1 MAVKHVTSG
10 HATVVRDH
18 RAPAGFCAARGTWRL
33 QIGAP
38 MVKWKSAADRLAG
51 EVTHPISRWRPA
63 VGAVPR
69 HLFVPRWW
77 ERAGPGAGFGAS
89 TWKLCDGPAEPDAW
103 IRAAYAD
110 RALVTRVGLLHADH
124 ATPDDQP
131 AGVPTSSAIAPGLVV
146 RMLRHARLTD
156 DADVL
161 EVGAGTGY
169 CAAVLCERVGY
180 RQVTTIEADPYL
192 AKAASERLA
201 GIGLHPRVAHADVSG
216 PPPGNYDRIASML
229 GVSPVPASWLAALR
243 PQGRLVTP
251 IAGTML
257 ILTADKTPD
266 GGAAGRTEWDRG
278 AFMPAEADPG
288 APQIPAAV
296 FGAAREADGE
306 QVGPGRYPVI
316 DVARS
321 WDLCSALGLLVPGV
335 QHDFAVTADG
345 RRTAWTVHPDGSWAR
360 ATGTGDAPPIVHQSG
375 PRRLWDILDGIRLDW
390 LRNGS
395 VPGYGA
401 RATVAP
407 DGSICLRHGHWH
419 ATLPAVAAGPPP
431 PATGH
436 AEQAAPG
443 AIPRAIVT
451 RPGPQAS

>member
-1 MAVKHVTSG
+1 
-10 HATVVRDH
+10 
-18 RAPAGFCAARGTWRL
+18 
-33 QIGAP
+33 
-38 MVKWKSAADRLAG
+38 MVKWKSDADRLAG

-77 ERAGPGAGFGAS
+77 ERAGPEAAFGAS
-89 TWKLCDGPAEPDAW
+89 AWKLRDGPAEPAAW
-103 IRAAYAD
+103 TRAAYAG
-110 RALVTRVGLLHADH
+110 RALITRIGLLHADH

-131 AGVPTSSAIAPGLVV
+131 AGLPTSSAIAPGLVV

-169 CAAVLCERVGY
+169 GAAVLCERVGY

-201 GIGLHPRVAHADVSG
+201 GVGLHPRVAHADVCG
-216 PPPGNYDRIASML
+216 PPPGYYDRIASML
-229 GVSPVPASWLAALR
+229 GVRPVPASWLAALR

-266 GGAAGRTEWDRG
+266 GGAAGRTEWDRA
-278 AFMPAEADPG
+278 AFMAAQADPG
-288 APQIPAAV
+288 APEIPAAV
-296 FGAAREADGE
+296 FAAAREADGE
-306 QVGPGRYPVI
+306 QARPGRYPVV

-321 WDLCSALGLLVPGV
+321 WDLCSALGLVVPGV

-345 RRTAWTVHPDGSWAR
+345 RRTAWMAHPDGSWAR
-360 ATGTGDAPPIVHQSG
+360 ATGAGDDPPIVHQSG

-395 VPGYGA
+395 LPLHGA
-401 RATVAP
+401 GATVAP
-407 DGSICLRHGHWH
+407 DGSICLRHGPWH
-419 ATLPAVAAGPPP
+419 ATLPAAAGPPP
-431 PATGH
+431 DTGH
-436 AEQAAPG
+436 ADHAAPG
-443 AIPRAIVT
+443 VIAQAIVT

>member
-1 MAVKHVTSG
+1 M
-10 HATVVRDH
+10 
-18 RAPAGFCAARGTWRL
+18 
-33 QIGAP
+33 
-38 MVKWKSAADRLAG
+38 
-51 EVTHPISRWRPA
+51 
-63 VGAVPR
+63 PR

-89 TWKLCDGPAEPDAW
+89 IWKLCDGPAEPEAW

-146 RMLRHARLTD
+146 RMLWHARLTD

-169 CAAVLCERVGY
+169 GAAVLCERVGY

-216 PPPGNYDRIASML
+216 PPPGHYDRIASML
-229 GVSPVPASWLAALR
+229 GVWPVPASWLAALR
-243 PQGRLVTP
+243 PGGRLVTP

-266 GGAAGRTEWDRG
+266 GGAAGRTEWDQG

-306 QVGPGRYPVI
+306 QAGRAGIPWSTWPAPGTSTPSWGSASPASSTISPNPPTASAPRGWCTRTVRGPAPPVPATARPPCTR
-316 DVARS
+316 VARS
-321 WDLCSALGLLVPGV
+321 GSGTSWTASGSAGC
-335 QHDFAVTADG
+335 ATAHC
-345 RRTAWTVHPDGSWAR
+345 RSTEP
-360 ATGTGDAPPIVHQSG
+360 APPS
-375 PRRLWDILDGIRLDW
+375 P
-390 LRNGS
+390 
-395 VPGYGA
+395 P
-401 RATVAP
+401 TAP
-407 DGSICLRHGHWH
+407 S
-419 ATLPAVAAGPPP
+419 T
-431 PATGH
+431 
-436 AEQAAPG
+436 
-443 AIPRAIVT
+443 
-451 RPGPQAS
+451 

>member
-1 MAVKHVTSG
+1 
-10 HATVVRDH
+10 
-18 RAPAGFCAARGTWRL
+18 
-33 QIGAP
+33 
-38 MVKWKSAADRLAG
+38 MVKWKSDADRLAG

-77 ERAGPGAGFGAS
+77 ERAGPEAGFGAGA
-89 TWKLCDGPAEPDAW
+89 WKLCDGPTEPDAW
-103 IRAAYAD
+103 TRAAYAD
-110 RALVTRVGLLHADH
+110 RALVTRIGLLHADH

-169 CAAVLCERVGY
+169 GAAVLCERVGY

-201 GIGLHPRVAHADVSG
+201 GIGLHPRVAHADVCG
-216 PPPGNYDRIASML
+216 PPPGHYDRIASML
-229 GVSPVPASWLAALR
+229 GVRPVPASWLAALR

-278 AFMPAEADPG
+278 AFMPAQADPG
-288 APQIPAAV
+288 APEIPAAV
-296 FGAAREADGE
+296 FAAAHEADGE
-306 QVGPGRYPVI
+306 QARPGRYPVV

-321 WDLCSALGLLVPGV
+321 WDLCSALGLVVPDV

-345 RRTAWTVHPDGSWAR
+345 RRTAWMAHPDGSWAR
-360 ATGTGDAPPIVHQSG
+360 ATGTGDEPPVVHQSG

-390 LRNGS
+390 LRTGS
-395 VPGYGA
+395 LPVHGA

-407 DGSICLRHGHWH
+407 DGSICLRNGPWH
-419 ATLPAVAAGPPP
+419 ATLPAAAGPPP
-431 PATGH
+431 DTGH
-436 AEQAAPG
+436 AAPG
-443 AIPRAIVT
+443 VIAQAIVT

>member
-1 MAVKHVTSG
+1 
-10 HATVVRDH
+10 
-18 RAPAGFCAARGTWRL
+18 
-33 QIGAP
+33 
-38 MVKWKSAADRLAG
+38 
-51 EVTHPISRWRPA
+51 
-63 VGAVPR
+63 
-69 HLFVPRWW
+69 
-77 ERAGPGAGFGAS
+77 
-89 TWKLCDGPAEPDAW
+89 
-103 IRAAYAD
+103 
-110 RALVTRVGLLHADH
+110 
-124 ATPDDQP
+124 
-131 AGVPTSSAIAPGLVV
+131 
-146 RMLRHARLTD
+146 
-156 DADVL
+156 
-161 EVGAGTGY
+161 
-169 CAAVLCERVGY
+169 
-180 RQVTTIEADPYL
+180 
-192 AKAASERLA
+192 
-201 GIGLHPRVAHADVSG
+201 
-216 PPPGNYDRIASML
+216 
-229 GVSPVPASWLAALR
+229 
-243 PQGRLVTP
+243 
-251 IAGTML
+251 
-257 ILTADKTPD
+257 
-266 GGAAGRTEWDRG
+266 
-278 AFMPAEADPG
+278 MPAEADPG

-316 DVARS
+316 DAARS
-321 WDLCSALGLLVPGV
+321 WDLCSALGLVVPGV

-443 AIPRAIVT
+443 AIPQAIVT
-451 RPGPQAS
+451 RPGPQSS

>member
-1 MAVKHVTSG
+1 
-10 HATVVRDH
+10 
-18 RAPAGFCAARGTWRL
+18 
-33 QIGAP
+33 
-38 MVKWKSAADRLAG
+38 MVKWKFDADRLAG
-51 EVTHPISRWRPA
+51 GVTHPISRWRPA

-77 ERAGPGAGFGAS
+77 ERARPGAGFGAS

-131 AGVPTSSAIAPGLVV
+131 TGVPTSSAIAPGLVV

-169 CAAVLCERVGY
+169 GAAVLCERVGY

-216 PPPGNYDRIASML
+216 PPPGHYDRIASML
-229 GVSPVPASWLAALR
+229 GVWPVPASWLAALR

-296 FGAAREADGE
+296 FGAAVKADGE
-306 QVGPGRYPVI
+306 QVGPGRYPVV

-321 WDLCSALGLLVPGV
+321 WDLCSALGLAVPGV

-345 RRTAWTVHPDGSWAR
+345 RRTAWMVHPDG
-360 ATGTGDAPPIVHQSG
+360 ILG
-375 PRRLWDILDGIRLDW
+375 PRHRHRRRPARRAPERPAPAVGRSRRHPPGLAAHRFPARLRC
-390 LRNGS
+390 
-395 VPGYGA
+395 P
-401 RATVAP
+401 
-407 DGSICLRHGHWH
+407 RHRRPRRQH
-419 ATLPAVAAGPPP
+419 LPAARGLARDPARRRRAAAGY
-431 PATGH
+431 
-436 AEQAAPG
+436 
-443 AIPRAIVT
+443 R
-451 RPGPQAS
+451 SC